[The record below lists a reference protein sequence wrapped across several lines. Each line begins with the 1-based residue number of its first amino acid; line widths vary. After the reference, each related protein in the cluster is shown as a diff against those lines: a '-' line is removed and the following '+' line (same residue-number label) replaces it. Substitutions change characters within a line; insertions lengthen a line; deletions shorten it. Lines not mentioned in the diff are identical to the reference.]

1 MDFSTKLEHLE
12 KQTNETVSTAKAA
25 AAEDRQKLQQR
36 MEQTQVDMNLAL
48 KDTQQR
54 VEQAADRAEGSWAQM
69 RADASNKMDDF
80 KAKIAKRRS
89 QMDAK
94 DAAREADWAEADAY
108 DAIDYAEWA
117 TESAG
122 LAVLDAL
129 DARAHANELAA
140 TAGP

>member
-12 KQTNETVSTAKAA
+12 KRTSETVSTAKAA

-36 MEQTQVDMNLAL
+36 MDQAQVDMNLAL
-48 KDTQQR
+48 KDTHQR
-54 VEQAADRAEGSWAQM
+54 VEQGADRAASSWAKM
-69 RADASNKMDDF
+69 KADASNKMDDF
-80 KAKIAKRRS
+80 KAKIDKRRS
-89 QMDAK
+89 QIDARQ
-94 DAAREADWAEADAY
+94 AASDADWAEADAY

-140 TAGP
+140 KADS